1 MNGSDHSRHAL
12 AHRGSEIGGLGPQG
26 RLKVCPIQLAAARA
40 AAVDADAVG
49 LLDARDALQLAP
61 AQARRRPH
69 ALEQGYHSPW
79 VRIAAPRAF
88 VKSAEQ
94 DRLFIG

>member
-1 MNGSDHSRHAL
+1 MTAGFRYGHMPA
-12 AHRGSEIGGLGPQG
+12 PT
-26 RLKVCPIQLAAARA
+26 RLSHPRCKAAWQSVKVAAARA

-69 ALEQGYHSPW
+69 ALERGHHTPW
-79 VRIAAPRAF
+79 VRIAAPRACEICGTRSPINR
-88 VKSAEQ
+88 VI
-94 DRLFIG
+94 R